1 MSEGFTSAVA
11 NVFNSVL
18 KVPTESSFTKT
29 ASVPGT
35 SSGKRSITDGSCPA
49 PTIPAVADV
58 SDVSNISSAQHL
70 NSHISPSTPAP
81 FLKQIIKNEKE
92 TVESLMR
99 AAAKIGPVVNT
110 VMNKEAAADAA
121 FISKVP
127 APIPTYGSTL
137 QGFTFILL
145 FCSFISL
152 AIVTAIYIN
161 MTTGNVA
168 SAAGSFI
175 GILVMGVLT
184 FALMKRFA

>member
-18 KVPTESSFTKT
+18 KLPTEPSFTKT
-29 ASVPGT
+29 SSVPGT
-35 SSGKRSITDGSCPA
+35 SSGKRAITDGSCPV
-49 PTIPAVADV
+49 PVASEV
-58 SDVSNISSAQHL
+58 SETSSAQHL
-70 NSHISPSTPAP
+70 NSHISPNTPSP

-175 GILVMGVLT
+175 GILIMGVLT

>member
-1 MSEGFTSAVA
+1 MSEGFTNAVA

-18 KVPTESSFTKT
+18 KVSPEPSFTKT
-29 ASVPGT
+29 SAVPGT
-35 SSGKRSITDGSCPA
+35 SPGRRNPNSGSCPA
-49 PTIPAVADV
+49 PPVPEEVLGEA
-58 SDVSNISSAQHL
+58 SPNL
-70 NSHISPSTPAP
+70 NVHISPNTPVP

-121 FISKVP
+121 FISKAP
-127 APIPTYGSTL
+127 SPIPTYGTTL
-137 QGFTFILL
+137 QGFTFILV
-145 FCSFISL
+145 FCSFLSL
-152 AIVTAIYIN
+152 AVVTSIYIN

-175 GILVMGVLT
+175 GFIVLGAIL
-184 FALMKRFA
+184 FSLMKRFA